1 MRPERPVVP
10 PWLVLTGV
18 LFAIS
23 TSGPLVRL
31 SSAPPLAIATWRVGF
46 ALVSIAVALSLTG
59 GWTQLRAARR
69 GDVGLAMLTG
79 ALLALHFWTWN
90 ASLRLTTVAAA
101 VVLINM
107 HPPIVALLSA
117 VWLRERPTPV
127 QIAGITVA
135 MIGAA
140 IVALADAARAP
151 VGDASDPVFG
161 DILALIGAVAVAVYF
176 VVGRRLRATYDL
188 WPYVAMVYGASFVCL
203 LGASLALEVP
213 LVGYSRREYLIFAA
227 IAAGPMM
234 LGHTGMNYALRYLPA
249 YVVNLIALGEPVGA
263 TILALLIPAIR
274 EIPSLPTV
282 VGGAITLAGVVL
294 AAATNTVRRRPL
306 PADAAKAID

>member
-1 MRPERPVVP
+1 VRPERPVVP
-10 PWLVLTGV
+10 PWLVLAGV
-18 LFAIS
+18 LLAIS

-31 SSAPPLAIATWRVGF
+31 SAAPPLAIATWRVGF

-59 GWTQLRAARR
+59 GWRQLRAARR
-69 GDVGLAMLTG
+69 GDVALAMLSG

-117 VWLRERPTPV
+117 VWLRERPTAV
-127 QIAGITVA
+127 QIAGIAVA

-140 IVALADAARAP
+140 IVAFADAARAP
-151 VGDASDPVFG
+151 VGDANDPLFG
-161 DILALIGAVAVAVYF
+161 DILALIGAGAVAVYF

-203 LGASLALEVP
+203 LGASLSLGVP
-213 LVGYSRREYLIFAA
+213 LTGYSQREYLIFAA

-249 YVVNLIALGEPVGA
+249 YIVNLIALGEPVGA
-263 TILALLIPAIR
+263 TILALIIPAIR
-274 EIPSLPTV
+274 EIPTLATV

-294 AAATNTVRRRPL
+294 AAMTTVKRRPL
-306 PADAAKAID
+306 PVDGSRAID

>member
-1 MRPERPVVP
+1 MV
-10 PWLVLTGV
+10 LVGV

-46 ALVSIAVALSLTG
+46 ALLSIAVALSFTG
-59 GWTQLRAARR
+59 GWRQLRAARPA
-69 GDVGLAMLTG
+69 DVRLAMLSG

-101 VVLINM
+101 VVLVNM

-117 VWLRERPTPV
+117 VWLREKPTRIQV
-127 QIAGITVA
+127 VGIAVA
-135 MIGAA
+135 MIGAT
-140 IVALADAARAP
+140 IVGLADAARAP
-151 VGDASDPVFG
+151 AGDANDPVFG
-161 DILALIGAVAVAVYF
+161 DILALIGAAAVAVYF
-176 VVGRRLRATYDL
+176 VVGRRLRASYDL
-188 WPYVAMVYGASFVCL
+188 WPYVAMVYGACFVCL
-203 LGASLALEVP
+203 LAASLAMRVP
-213 LVGYSRREYLIFAA
+213 LRGYSGREYLIFAA

-249 YVVNLIALGEPVGA
+249 FVVNLIALGEPVGA

-274 EIPSLPTV
+274 EIPSTATILGGV
-282 VGGAITLAGVVL
+282 VTLGGVVL
-294 AAATNTVRRRPL
+294 AAATVRRRPL
-306 PADAAKAID
+306 PADAARAID